1 MTKKDQKGAK
11 YESMLSM
18 FLFRRQTLAKVHN
31 CSLSLCIL
39 LGKKVS
45 FSMAECGEV
54 LEQTEMTDKVIFVI
68 E

>member
-1 MTKKDQKGAK
+1 
-11 YESMLSM
+11 MLSM